1 MNEMYLRFPQGRRKA
16 FTISYDDNT
25 TQDERLIDLM
35 GKYKIKG
42 TFNIIP
48 NWFAKEDA
56 VFPEGETY
64 INVTEK
70 KALEIYDNEYVEVA
84 NHGFN
89 HIKMTSV
96 PQILMMED
104 TVKCRQKLENMYQ
117 RIITGFAYPYGW
129 YNEELMNVLQG
140 AGISY
145 ARTVVSTY
153 EFNLPDNW
161 LELNPTCHHA
171 DEHLEELTERFLSD
185 EVTEASYMF
194 YVWGHTFEFDQQNNW
209 NIIENLFEK
218 VSGKEDEIWYATN
231 GEICQYHNAYKSLV
245 FSAGMDR
252 VYNPS
257 SIDLWVE
264 IDRKMIHLPAGE
276 VTMI

>member
-1 MNEMYLRFPQGRRKA
+1 MNEMYLRFPQGRKKA
-16 FTISYDDNT
+16 FTISYDDNI

-35 GKYKIKG
+35 QKHKIKG

-70 KALEIYDNEYVEVA
+70 KALEIYNNEYVEVA
-84 NHGFN
+84 NHGYN

-96 PQILMMED
+96 PQILMTED
-104 TVKCRQKLENMYQ
+104 IVKCRKKLEKMFH
-117 RIITGFAYPYGW
+117 RIVTGFAYPYGW
-129 YNEELMNVLQG
+129 YNTELMNVLQG

-153 EFNLPDNW
+153 EFNLPENW

-171 DEHLEELTERFLSD
+171 DEHLEDLTEQFLCD
-185 EVTEASYMF
+185 EVMEAPYMF

-209 NIIENLFEK
+209 EIIEKLLK
-218 VSGKEDEIWYATN
+218 KISGKDDEIWYATN
-231 GEICQYHNAYKSLV
+231 GEICRYHNAYKSLI
-245 FSAGMDR
+245 FSADMD
-252 VYNPS
+252 YIHNPAS
-257 SIDLWVE
+257 VDLWAE
-264 IDRKMIHLPAGE
+264 IDRKIIHLPAGK
-276 VTMI
+276 VTVL